1 MKKRTVMKRLVSL
14 AAALFAGIFMLMGCE
29 ETKIRSEKLPEP
41 AKAFITQYFPGT
53 EVVFAERERD
63 NGTRHYNVRLAD
75 GTEIDFDSEGN
86 WTSVD
91 CEYSTLPSGILL
103 PAMETYIS
111 ENYDT
116 AEAYKV
122 EKESGGYEVGITG
135 GLELIFNA
143 SGEFIRESR

>member
-1 MKKRTVMKRLVSL
+1 MKRLVSL

-75 GTEIDFDSEGN
+75 GTEIPYTEG
-86 WTSVD
+86 V
-91 CEYSTLPSGILL
+91 
-103 PAMETYIS
+103 
-111 ENYDT
+111 NYQTVPDGFVVSDNVEVTKVRNIDT
-116 AEAYKV
+116 
-122 EKESGGYEVGITG
+122 GYEFSDHNPVEMAFV
-135 GLELIFNA
+135 LK
-143 SGEFIRESR
+143 